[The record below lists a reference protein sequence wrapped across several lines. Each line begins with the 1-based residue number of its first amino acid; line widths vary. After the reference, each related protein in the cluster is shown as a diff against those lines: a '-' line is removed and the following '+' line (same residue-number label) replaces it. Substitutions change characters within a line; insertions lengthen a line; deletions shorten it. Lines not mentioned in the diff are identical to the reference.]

1 MLDTRAVYE
10 DLQDVLSEA
19 AARKL
24 ATLIGRV
31 YADLYDT
38 VTKAEFRELR
48 GTVAELAEAQKRT
61 EIKVGELAEAQK
73 RTEARVGEL
82 AASQRELA
90 EAQKRTEARVEELA
104 EAQKRTEARVEELAS
119 SQEEGFRSLSDQIAA
134 LGGRWGIYSEG
145 TFRSAI
151 RALLAKV
158 PGVEVR
164 EGYYGDRQVDVIVR
178 DGEHVMLEIT
188 SRMHPKDIRKLYR
201 SADDYREKEGV
212 EPLLMVATSYVS
224 PKLMQTLMGLERK
237 IDIFSYEP
245 DESDDWAEKLS
256 PPEGEG

>member
-82 AASQRELA
+82 AASQRD
-90 EAQKRTEARVEELA
+90 LA